1 MASTYD
7 TAEKAAARS
16 RSAVVR
22 APAVRAGAV
31 RGAAFGSVCGRGVT
45 AGARTAHR

>member
-7 TAEKAAARS
+7 AAEKAAARS

-22 APAVRAGAV
+22 ALAVRSA
-31 RGAAFGSVCGRGVT
+31 RGRGVT